1 MDHFYTNTIWYL
13 LLGLVTLIELI
24 ITFYRA
30 ENRLKLAAF
39 YLTIFSAVLNFE
51 AIILIFFKSYAY
63 YPMILNNHR
72 FPFNDI
78 LAGNLFSQTSL
89 SATALLL
96 MVFKSP
102 YYWFA
107 IIAVIY
113 GLIEQL
119 FVYLGIFQHFWYQT
133 WMTVLVLP
141 VYFLAVKLM
150 YASINGRIKP
160 FLLYLYIYLA
170 MFVFN
175 NVIIIWFFQLTGI
188 QEFQT
193 TILADPNMSR
203 HLLVW
208 IQFHWLV
215 IPLMIVYFARIS
227 RMWKVTIVA
236 AVFLVYYVWFRFGLV
251 LIADGWFFP
260 VVAIVISWTYLSIL
274 LIDRLYKS
282 EVRKRES
289 RAMP

>member
-1 MDHFYTNTIWYL
+1 MNHFYTNTIWYL
-13 LLGLVTLIELI
+13 LLGLVTVIELT

-39 YLTIFSAVLNFE
+39 YLTIFGAVLNFE
-51 AIILIFFKSYAY
+51 AVILIFFKSYAY

-78 LAGNLFSQTSL
+78 LAGNLFSQASL
-89 SATALLL
+89 SATAMLL
-96 MVFKSP
+96 MVFKCP

-119 FVYLGIFQHFWYQT
+119 FLYLGIFQHYWYQT

-141 VYFLAVKLM
+141 LYFWAVKLM
-150 YASINGRIKP
+150 YDSITSKIKP
-160 FLLYLYIYLA
+160 FLLYIYIYLA

-175 NVIIIWFFQLTGI
+175 NVIIIWIFQLTGI
-188 QEFQT
+188 QEFST

-208 IQFHWLV
+208 ILFHLLV
-215 IPLMIVYFARIS
+215 IPLMVLYFARIS
-227 RMWKVTIVA
+227 RIWKVTMVA
-236 AVFLVYYVWFRFGLV
+236 SVFLVYYVWLKLGLV
-251 LIADGWFFP
+251 LIADGWFLP
-260 VVAIVISWTYLSIL
+260 VAVIVISWTYLSIL
-274 LIDRLYKS
+274 LMDRLYKTKVAS
-282 EVRKRES
+282 S
-289 RAMP
+289 